1 MNARAL
7 LALMAATAVVAGA
20 SSVEAQ
26 SRDRTQRGLNR
37 GGGGG
42 NGGGQAAQQ
51 PRSAPPAARSNSARP
66 NRSAPPPPPSAAQSP
81 GRSGASGM
89 MQRQRNQAPAA
100 QQSAP
105 SGMPRQAQSA
115 QNGTNL
121 QRPRMQAP
129 STLAPSSGIPGAND
143 RSSRTL
149 SRSATGATPI
159 RVPSSGINGNVSRPN
174 RMSVP
179 LPNGVDTQRSAA
191 AANAR
196 GGFDTPRS
204 GGRQGT
210 QSGLVRD
217 GTPAVSSGVGGTFSD
232 DRTTRNLVRDVPR
245 GAAGGNWNGGQ
256 GNGGRGGSGNW
267 GGGGW
272 GGGGGGG
279 RGNWNNNGNWNGN
292 NCGNNW
298 NGGGGNWCNTNWNS
312 CSSSNWSVSIGLGSW
327 NSWCSPCAPSWGWG
341 GWNSGW
347 CAPTWSSCSPCTT
360 SWWWFGTGGWW
371 SSGLGWGWSVGSW
384 ATPAWSVSTVVP
396 ISTTT
401 YVADYAVVPVSDS
414 AFVVGAF
421 DDLPGYDVPLETVYA
436 TAIANPPT
444 TPAPA
449 INPEIEREAKR
460 AERALL
466 AKVNPHYDVVP
477 DFAVAV
483 SAAASSDYSEAIGA
497 MRRAALVNPEAL
509 VGAQTRLAR
518 DIAADP
524 DRAQRVRYALNVFQ
538 NPPRRVVS
546 EADAQFMVA
555 AFSAALGND
564 DAAAQAIQT
573 AKMTGDRSASTE
585 LLSRAITTDELRTSG
600 WTTGAPLN

>member
-1 MNARAL
+1 MPSQRQRA
-7 LALMAATAVVAGA
+7 
-20 SSVEAQ
+20 
-26 SRDRTQRGLNR
+26 
-37 GGGGG
+37 
-42 NGGGQAAQQ
+42 QAPAMQQ
-51 PRSAPPAARSNSARP
+51 SAPPASY
-66 NRSAPPPPPSAAQSP
+66 
-81 GRSGASGM
+81 GT
-89 MQRQRNQAPAA
+89 
-100 QQSAP
+100 
-105 SGMPRQAQSA
+105 PRQAQSS
-115 QNGTNL
+115 QSGSGL

-129 STLAPSSGIPGAND
+129 SALAPSSGIPGAND

-149 SRSATGATPI
+149 SRPLAGATPI

-191 AANAR
+191 AASNAR
-196 GGFDTPRS
+196 GGGGRGGFSAPRS
-204 GGRQGT
+204 DRQNI

-217 GTPAVSSGVGGTFSD
+217 GNPSISSGVGGTFSD

-245 GAAGGNWNGGQ
+245 GAGGGNWN
-256 GNGGRGGSGNW
+256 
-267 GGGGW
+267 

-279 RGNWNNNGNWNGN
+279 RGNWNNNGWNGN

-298 NGGGGNWCNTNWNS
+298 NGGGNWCNTNWNS

-327 NSWCSPCAPSWGWG
+327 NSWCSPCAPSWGGGGWG

-347 CAPTWSSCSPCTT
+347 CAPTWNTCAPYTT
-360 SWWWFGTGGWW
+360 SWWSFGTGGWW
-371 SSGLGWGWSVGSW
+371 SSGIGWGWSVGSW

-414 AFVVGAF
+414 AFVVGVF

-436 TAIANPPT
+436 TAIANP
-444 TPAPA
+444 APA
-449 INPEIEREAKR
+449 VNPEIEREAKR

-483 SAAASSDYSEAIGA
+483 TASANSDFSEAIGA

-509 VGAQTRLAR
+509 VGSQTRVAR

-555 AFSAALGND
+555 AFSAALGD
-564 DAAAQAIQT
+564 ESAATQAIQT
-573 AKMTGDRSASTE
+573 AKMTGDQSASTE
-585 LLSRAITTDELRTSG
+585 LLSRAIVSDELRTAG